1 MLFIWLKFNLE
12 LINMVRRLKLT
23 LMKELSA
30 CLDAEKIQEIIL
42 ARIRKLNHRTL
53 LVLAQ
58 NLRLFFSCTTFSG
71 NNGNLEDK

>member
-1 MLFIWLKFNLE
+1 
-12 LINMVRRLKLT
+12 
-23 LMKELSA
+23 MKELSA

>member
-42 ARIRKLNHRTL
+42 ARIRKLNHRT
-53 LVLAQ
+53 
-58 NLRLFFSCTTFSG
+58 
-71 NNGNLEDK
+71 